1 MSISFESANRIGS
14 LIAAANAKTGESSED
29 LTAAVQVL
37 MDGYKKADNV
47 GTKDVTFIDYD
58 GTVLYAY
65 TIDEAKAL
73 TELPPLPSRE
83 GLICQGWNYDLS
95 TIQSYDRPVTVGAMY
110 TTDDGTTR
118 IHIHLEEGR
127 TAPMLGV
134 CPLGTVEV
142 DWGDGTPHDTLTGAS
157 PYTVVWTQNHQYAQP
172 GDYVIRL
179 TVTDEMGFYGRS
191 SANESAAILRY
202 SNGEDTR
209 NYAYRL
215 AVREINIGSGVTAI
229 GQYAFARCEAL
240 TRISIP
246 REVTEID
253 TYAFYY
259 SFGFSCIVIPDG
271 VTEIPNYMCQCCYN
285 LAKIS
290 LPHGL
295 VSIGKYA
302 FGTCQDLP
310 TVVIPNSVTSIGDYA
325 FTACY
330 NLRKIVVPD
339 AVTMFGCGIHT
350 FCYAMADVI
359 LLEGLTS
366 VGEEMFSM
374 CRGLSRIVF
383 PASMTSIAVDAF
395 EKCYGVRCFDFTA
408 CATVPELEDAS
419 AFDGIAGDCQLLV
432 PAALYDEWIAA
443 DEWESLADYIVA
455 T

>member
-14 LIAAANAKTGESSED
+14 LIAAANAKTGESSEN

-65 TIDEAKAL
+65 TIDEAKVL
-73 TELPPLPSRE
+73 TALPPLPSRE
-83 GLICQGWNYDLS
+83 GLICQGWNYDLA

-157 PYTVVWTQNHQYAQP
+157 TYTVVWTQNHQYAQP

-202 SNGEDTR
+202 TNGEDTR

-259 SFGFSCIVIPDG
+259 NYSFSSIVIPDG
-271 VTEIPNYMCQCCYN
+271 VTAIPDYGFQNCFA

-290 LPHGL
+290 LPDGL
-295 VSIGKYA
+295 LSIGSYA
-302 FGTCQDLP
+302 FCYCYGLP
-310 TVVIPNSVTSIGDYA
+310 YAQIPNSVTSIDTFA
-325 FTACY
+325 FSSCHT
-330 NLRKIVVPD
+330 LQEIVVPGSIQTLGTR
-339 AVTMFGCGIHT
+339 VFNL
-350 FCYAMADVI
+350 CYAATKVV
-359 LLEGLTS
+359 LSEGLTEIGGYMFYSCRSLSGITIPGS
-366 VGEEMFSM
+366 V
-374 CRGLSRIVF
+374 
-383 PASMTSIAVDAF
+383 TSIAASAF
-395 EKCYGVRCFDFTA
+395 SNCYSVRYYDFTA
-408 CATVPELEDAS
+408 CMAVPTLANTN
-419 AFDGIAGDCQLLV
+419 AFSGIAADCQILV
-432 PAALYDEWIAA
+432 PQKLYNEWIAA
-443 DEWESLADYIVA
+443 ANWATFADYITA
-455 T
+455 E